1 MMPVFSPDG
10 KLLASASRDQTLRLW
25 DPATAQPLG
34 EPLEFPHNAPPGGLE
49 FSPDGRF
56 LALSTLMSDAPGAA
70 KRDTRIKIW
79 DVSTRREAAVLG
91 GHPQAVLCLAFSHD
105 GKFLATGGG
114 RNHEYGEV
122 KLWEVGTWKERAIL
136 GGFSLW
142 VESLSFSRDSSTLTA
157 AGSSGGLRGQLRS
170 WDLSPWARAS
180 ECGECGCPAP
190 PSRIDD
196 LPRTIRCPLIT
207 LRAYRSNL
215 RLRSRSSMIVSF
227 SRCAG
232 RVAPAWLERLPYH
245 HLIRLAPASR
255 PS

>member
-142 VESLSFSRDSSTLTA
+142 VEALSFSRDSSTL
-157 AGSSGGLRGQLRS
+157 
-170 WDLSPWARAS
+170 RAS
-180 ECGECGCPAP
+180 ECGCPAP